1 MGSIGKGKPAPEISL
16 PGMNGDRFS
25 LAEARQRGP
34 VLAAF
39 FKVSCPTCQYTFP
52 FLERL
57 YQAYPSD
64 KVTVVGIS
72 QNPREE
78 TAQFAEK
85 FGITFPLYLDDT
97 RTYPVSN
104 SYGLTNVP
112 SLFFISPEGRV
123 EQVTVGWLRSEI
135 DELNKRLAAA
145 AAVPKAQ
152 VFAPGEEVV
161 DYMAG

>member
-1 MGSIGKGKPAPEISL
+1 MGSVGKGKPAPDISL

-25 LAEARQRGP
+25 LAEARRRGP

-57 YQAYPSD
+57 YKAYPRD
-64 KVTVVGIS
+64 KVTVAGIS
-72 QNPREE
+72 QNPRLD

-85 FGITFPLYLDDT
+85 FGITLPIYLDDT
-97 RTYPVSN
+97 NSYPVSN
-104 SYGLTNVP
+104 AYGLTHVP
-112 SLFFISPEGRV
+112 ALFFISPEGKV
-123 EQVTVGWLRSEI
+123 ELVSIGWLRSEI
-135 DELNKRLAAA
+135 EELNQRLASAAA
-145 AAVPKAQ
+145 APKAPI
-152 VFAPGEEVV
+152 FAPGEEVL

>member
-16 PGMNGDRFS
+16 PGMNGDHFS

-57 YQAYPSD
+57 YKAYPRD
-64 KVTVVGIS
+64 KVTLVGIS
-72 QNPREE
+72 QNPRPD

-85 FGITFPLYLDDT
+85 FGITFPIFLDDT
-97 RTYPVSN
+97 QGYPVSN
-104 SYGLTNVP
+104 AYGLTNVP
-112 SLFFISPEGRV
+112 SLFYISPEGGV
-123 EQVTVGWLRSEI
+123 EQVTVGWLRAEVE
-135 DELNKRLAAA
+135 ELNKRLAAA
-145 AAVPKAQ
+145 ASMPKAQ